1 MLKKISKWKWG
12 TIFLLFFSLLIYST
26 SAWASPKGKL
36 VCAFSTDISTLDP
49 QNHNIRVNYI
59 IGWHLYDNLVM
70 RNQQT
75 MKIEPHLAESWRIID
90 DHTWEFKLRKGIK
103 FDNGEPFNAEC
114 VKFTIE
120 RGLDPKCPQRP
131 TVSWIKEVKVIDEYT
146 VRLITHKPYPVAL
159 ERLSNYQMLPVN
171 WVKEK
176 GVDFIATKANGTGPY
191 RLKEWKRGVHI
202 ILEAKEEYWKG
213 SPAIKTIIY
222 RPIKEIATQ
231 ISELLTGGIDIVR
244 DIPPDQ
250 IPLVENSGIARI
262 SKAPTLRVVY
272 LVFDADGR
280 AGKSPV
286 QNLKV
291 RQAISHAI
299 DVDTIIKTVMTG
311 NATKTAAVLNPQH
324 FGYDKSL
331 ENPYPY
337 NPEKARQLLREANF
351 PFDQPLRLVTYTG
364 SIQNPRALIEAV
376 AGYLSKVGIK
386 TNVNV
391 YTDIGMWD
399 RLGREGKQND
409 LSIHSWG
416 SGGVYDADALYYNY
430 FRNGQAF
437 CYGSSPEMDIM
448 LDEARSTLDQN
459 LRKKLYYQVGKYIN
473 DNALAVSFYAQH
485 AILGIN
491 KRVIYEAPPDEF
503 LRTFE
508 AKLKE

>member
-1 MLKKISKWKWG
+1 MKTFGKRTIGFISILLG
-12 TIFLLFFSLLIYST
+12 AILLFPGQ
-26 SAWASPKGKL
+26 APAAPKGRL
-36 VCAFSTDISTLDP
+36 VNALSSDISTLDP
-49 QNHNIRVNYI
+49 HNHNIRINYI
-59 IGWHLYDNLVM
+59 VGWHLYDNLVQ
-70 RNQQT
+70 RNQTT
-75 MKIEPHLAESWRIID
+75 MKIEPLLAESWKIID
-90 DHTWEFKLRKGIK
+90 DLTWELKLRKGVK

-114 VKFTIE
+114 VKFSID
-120 RGLDPKCPQRP
+120 RGQDPKCPQRP
-131 TVSWIKEVKVIDEYT
+131 SVSWIKEVQVVDDHT
-146 VRLITHKPYPVAL
+146 VRLVTHKPFPVAL
-159 ERLSNYQMLPVN
+159 QRLGNYQMLPVK

-176 GVDFIATKANGTGPY
+176 GIDHLATHANGTGPY

-202 ILEAKEEYWKG
+202 ILEAKEDYFMG
-213 SPAIKTIIY
+213 APAIKTIVF

-231 ISELLTGGIDIVR
+231 ISELMTGGIDIVR

-250 IPLVENSGIARI
+250 IPLVEKSGIARV

-291 RQAISHAI
+291 RQAVSHAI

-311 NATKTAAVLNPQH
+311 NAVRTAAVLNPQH

-337 NPEKARQLLREANF
+337 NPEKAKQLLKEANF

-409 LSIHSWG
+409 MSIHSWG
-416 SGGVYDADALYYNY
+416 SGGVYDADAIYYPY
-430 FRNGQAF
+430 FRKGQHY
-437 CYGSSPEMDIM
+437 CYGSSPEMDQW
-448 LDEARSTLDQN
+448 LDQGRTTMN
-459 LRKKLYYQVGKYIN
+459 QDQRKKLYYQAGKYIN
-473 DNALAVSFYAQH
+473 DHALAVSLYAQY

-491 KRVIYEAPPDEF
+491 KRVVYEAPPDEF

-508 AKLKE
+508 AKLKD